1 MGYGHTPVLME
12 ACIRVLGVRAGDV
25 YVDCTAG
32 LGGHAAAV
40 GPLVVP
46 GGVVV
51 LNDADPLNMVV
62 AAERVRRVAGG
73 ARVEVLTGN
82 FAEVPHKL
90 GGVEGGGVKADAVL
104 ADLGF
109 ASTQVDDAARGFS
122 FSQDGPLDMRM
133 DPTLAVTAADLV
145 NGLPEAELAGII
157 ERYGEDRAARRIAA
171 KLAWARAADPIKTTG
186 RLAELV
192 RSAAG
197 GRGRSEIDPA
207 TRTFQALR
215 IAVNDEI
222 GSLEALLEAAVAD
235 AERAANKQL
244 TAWLKPGARFAVIS
258 FHSLEDRPV
267 KRAMERMVKLG
278 AEDLTDGAVTA
289 TEEEIRSNPRARSA
303 KLRAV
308 KIPG

>member
-1 MGYGHTPVLME
+1 MGFGHVPVLLE
-12 ACIRVLGVRAGDV
+12 ACVRVLRPRAGDV

-46 GGVVV
+46 GGTVV

-62 AAERVRRVAGG
+62 AAERVRTLAQG

-90 GGVEGGGVKADAVL
+90 DGLGGVRADVVL

-109 ASTQVDDAARGFS
+109 ASTQVDDARRGFS

-157 ERYGEDRAARRIAA
+157 ERYGEDRSARRIAA
-171 KLAWARAADPIKTTG
+171 KLAWARAERPIETTG

-197 GRGRSEIDPA
+197 GRARSEIDPA

-222 GSLEALLEAAVAD
+222 GSLEALLEAAIAD
-235 AERAANKQL
+235 AERAANKQP

-267 KRAMERMVKLG
+267 KRAMERLVKLG

-289 TEEEIRSNPRARSA
+289 TEEEISNNPRARSA